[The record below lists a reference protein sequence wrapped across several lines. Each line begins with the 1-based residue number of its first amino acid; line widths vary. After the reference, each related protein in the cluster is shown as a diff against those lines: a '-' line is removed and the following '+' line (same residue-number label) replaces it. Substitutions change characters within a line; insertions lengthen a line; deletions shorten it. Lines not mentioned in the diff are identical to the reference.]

1 MFINNKKI
9 MKRFYYLVGLFLL
22 FNISV
27 YGQNVFFILT
37 STENEEAVRDII
49 KSTMPQRA
57 FEKTPTIFFTLYF
70 KGKFDY
76 TFIHCDYNVEEAQRQ
91 LPYYRP
97 DPEYDNHEIIM
108 KPKSF
113 LNEIE
118 PVDLDVLF
126 PTWTEADV
134 EAFCDSLHRK
144 KVYIIDRNDIT
155 NDSIKL
161 IEVRYFKMLKF

>member
-1 MFINNKKI
+1 MKSINMFCLLLLLCVLPINAQSTYLILTTFPTNLDIKKGVV
-9 MKRFYYLVGLFLL
+9 KSVRPLETYQKSP
-22 FNISV
+22 NIYFSLKSQGEFS
-27 YGQNVFFILT
+27 YFFIH
-37 STENEEAVRDII
+37 S
-49 KSTMPQRA
+49 
-57 FEKTPTIFFTLYF
+57 
-70 KGKFDY
+70 
-76 TFIHCDYNVEEAQRQ
+76 DYNVEEAQRQ

-134 EAFCDSLHRK
+134 EAFCESLHRK

-161 IEVRYFKMLKF
+161 IEVRYFKMLRF

>member
-1 MFINNKKI
+1 
-9 MKRFYYLVGLFLL
+9 MKLKYVLASLLLCLCFLVKGQDYY
-22 FNISV
+22 I
-27 YGQNVFFILT
+27 ILT
-37 STENEEAVRDII
+37 SKITTQNTIQGVRKAVMPLEEYEN
-49 KSTMPQRA
+49 SN
-57 FEKTPTIFFTLYF
+57 TIFFHLYS
-70 KGKFDY
+70 KGEYRY
-76 TFIHCDYNVEEAQRQ
+76 TYSFIHCDYNVEEAQRQ

-134 EAFCDSLHRK
+134 EAFCESLHRK

>member
-1 MFINNKKI
+1 MKSINMFCLLLLLCVLPINAQST
-9 MKRFYYLVGLFLL
+9 YL
-22 FNISV
+22 
-27 YGQNVFFILT
+27 ILT
-37 STENEEAVRDII
+37 STPDDVDIGQGMFKRVRPLETYQ
-49 KSTMPQRA
+49 KS
-57 FEKTPTIFFTLYF
+57 PTIFFTLYSQ
-70 KGKFDY
+70 GKFDY
-76 TFIHCDYNVEEAQRQ
+76 DFIHRDYNVEEAQRQ

-155 NDSIKL
+155 NDSINL
-161 IEVRYFKMLKF
+161 IEVRYFRKLEV

>member
-1 MFINNKKI
+1 MKTNYYFI
-9 MKRFYYLVGLFLL
+9 LLFLCCSL
-22 FNISV
+22 LTHAEEYI
-27 YGQNVFFILT
+27 ILT
-37 STENEEAVRDII
+37 STQQGTTRYIYRGAT
-49 KSTMPQRA
+49 KSV
-57 FEKTPTIFFTLYF
+57 ELYETSP
-70 KGKFDY
+70 KI
-76 TFIHCDYNVEEAQRQ
+76 TFILRSKGEFTYAFMHCDYNVEEAQRQ

-134 EAFCDSLHRK
+134 ETFCDSLHRK